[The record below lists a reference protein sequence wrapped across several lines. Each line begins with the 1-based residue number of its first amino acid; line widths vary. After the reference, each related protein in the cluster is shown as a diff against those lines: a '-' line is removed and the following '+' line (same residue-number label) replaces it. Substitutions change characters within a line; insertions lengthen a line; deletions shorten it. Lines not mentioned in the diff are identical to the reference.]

1 MLPPDYYEDCADD
14 IVELYSQFDE
24 AVISDITRRIVKT
37 GTVTETAKG
46 QIRQAQEMG
55 LLYSDILQ
63 EIAKR
68 TDATTAIV
76 KALFEDAGVK
86 AVKIDGEA
94 YRKAGK
100 VPVDIRQSPAMLQ
113 VLEAGYKKT
122 LGNMKNLTLTTANTS
137 QTAYINA
144 CNSAYMKVSSGAF
157 SYQEAIKQA
166 IQETAQH
173 GTTVLYPSGHTDR
186 IDVAVRRSVMT
197 GLGQTCRQI
206 SLTNAEEMDCD
217 LLEISAHS
225 GARPSHAVWQGQI
238 VSRSG
243 RQGYLSLSDIGFG
256 TGEGFGGWNCQHDWY
271 PYFEGISTRNYTQ
284 AELDALNEKS
294 IEYNGKMYTEYEISQ
309 IQRRYEREIRA
320 AKREQAAYKTAVEE
334 SNGELKEVMQTAL
347 THSNSVVKDKQAKMR
362 EFIRQTGQQR
372 DYFREQNY
380 GSISVVKGKAKE
392 ISLLEKILDKF
403 NKKSIISVN
412 DCGDYDKLEKYLKK
426 EYGISMSPMI
436 KKLDINPVKQALSGI
451 EAMMKEFPELAES
464 IRSINVSDKGIM
476 SCFDGVITFNPE
488 YYKDNEYLL
497 KLCDESTQS
506 RWWVK
511 GASPASLGV
520 HEATHQIEWI
530 IDGLIYKDNEKR
542 VIAWDE
548 CTEAKKIVEQA
559 CHNIRATSYGKEK
572 DKNMLIKE
580 ISRYAQESPS
590 ETLAEAFAD
599 VFSCGENVSPLA
611 IEIRKL
617 TVEKLKS
624 LRK

>member
-1 MLPPDYYEDCADD
+1 MGLSPDYYENCTDD
-14 IVELYSQFDE
+14 IISLYSKLED
-24 AVISDITRRIVKT
+24 AIVSDIVRRIMKT
-37 GTVTETAKG
+37 G
-46 QIRQAQEMG
+46 QITGSAEWQIKKLQEAG
-55 LLYSDILQ
+55 LLYEDILQ
-63 EIAKR
+63 IIAGM
-68 TDATTAIV
+68 TDSTEAHV
-76 KALFEDAGVK
+76 KALFEDAGVET
-86 AVKIDGEA
+86 VEIDNES
-94 YRKAGK
+94 YKKAGK
-100 VPVDIRQSPAMLQ
+100 APIDIRQSPAMLQ

-243 RQGYLSLSDIGFG
+243 RQGYLTLSDIGFG

-320 AKREQAAYKTAVEE
+320 AKREQTAYKTAVEE

-347 THSNSVVKDKQAKMR
+347 THSNAVVKDRQAKMR

-380 GSISVVKGKAKE
+380 SSIFYQS
-392 ISLLEKILDKF
+392 SLTLVPND
-403 NKKSIISVN
+403 NII
-412 DCGDYDKLEKYLKK
+412 
-426 EYGISMSPMI
+426 I
-436 KKLDINPVKQALSGI
+436 
-451 EAMMKEFPELAES
+451 
-464 IRSINVSDKGIM
+464 SDKGNM
-476 SCFDGVITFNPE
+476 N
-488 YYKDNEYLL
+488 
-497 KLCDESTQS
+497 
-506 RWWVK
+506 R
-511 GASPASLGV
+511 
-520 HEATHQIEWI
+520 
-530 IDGLIYKDNEKR
+530 
-542 VIAWDE
+542 
-548 CTEAKKIVEQA
+548 
-559 CHNIRATSYGKEK
+559 K
-572 DKNMLIKE
+572 DKNVGAFSELKIPMQKRAVLSICKKYGVDTSGLIIKIQRSE
-580 ISRYAQESPS
+580 DFLKLPFYGSTDYNYIGRIDLFPCAFIDEEQLIRTVIHEKCHVKQLRRYGKQYAQDN
-590 ETLAEAFAD
+590 LD
-599 VFSCGENVSPLA
+599 
-611 IEIRKL
+611 IM
-617 TVEKLKS
+617 EKQAYRFERIYYHILKRRS
-624 LRK
+624 NL

>member
-14 IVELYSQFDE
+14 IVELYSKFDE

-37 GTVTETAKG
+37 GTVTETAKW
-46 QIRQAQEMG
+46 QIKQAQEMG
-55 LLYSDILQ
+55 LLYSDILR

-68 TDATTAIV
+68 TDATTVIV

-320 AKREQAAYKTAVEE
+320 AKREQTAYKTAVEE
-334 SNGELKEVMQTAL
+334 SNGELKEIMQTAL
-347 THSNSVVKDKQAKMR
+347 THSNDVVKDRQAKMR
-362 EFIRQTGQQR
+362 DFIRQTGQQR

-380 GSISVVKGKAKE
+380 GKVFIKDLISSENKDIIITRIFHTEDDPMREVLGSAFQSHPDKVKELLEYLNSVNVEVLIRDENESLGYQPSVSSGNPGQIVLNKKASISAWLHEVQHVRDDEASGWIGMRTLFTDPEERYQWEVRAYNQEIQLAKQLGREDMVKRLE
-392 ISLLEKILDKF
+392 ELLE
-403 NKKSIISVN
+403 
-412 DCGDYDKLEKYLKK
+412 
-426 EYGISMSPMI
+426 
-436 KKLDINPVKQALSGI
+436 
-451 EAMMKEFPELAES
+451 
-464 IRSINVSDKGIM
+464 
-476 SCFDGVITFNPE
+476 
-488 YYKDNEYLL
+488 NE
-497 KLCDESTQS
+497 
-506 RWWVK
+506 R
-511 GASPASLGV
+511 
-520 HEATHQIEWI
+520 
-530 IDGLIYKDNEKR
+530 KR
-542 VIAWDE
+542 IFYE
-548 CTEAKKIVEQA
+548 
-559 CHNIRATSYGKEK
+559 
-572 DKNMLIKE
+572 
-580 ISRYAQESPS
+580 
-590 ETLAEAFAD
+590 
-599 VFSCGENVSPLA
+599 
-611 IEIRKL
+611 
-617 TVEKLKS
+617 
-624 LRK
+624 

>member
-24 AVISDITRRIVKT
+24 AVISDVTRRIVKT
-37 GTVTETAKG
+37 GMVTETAKW
-46 QIRQAQEMG
+46 QIKQAQEMG
-55 LLYSDILQ
+55 LLYSDILR
-63 EIAKR
+63 EIAKH
-68 TDATTAIV
+68 TDATATIV

-100 VPVDIRQSPAMLQ
+100 VPVDIRQSPAILQ

-137 QTAYINA
+137 QIAYINA

-320 AKREQAAYKTAVEE
+320 AKREQTAYRTAVEE
-334 SNGELKEVMQTAL
+334 SSGELQEVMQTAL
-347 THSNSVVKDKQAKMR
+347 THSNAIVKDKQAKMR

-380 GSISVVKGKAKE
+380 ATKNILTSKE
-392 ISLLEKILDKF
+392 E
-403 NKKSIISVN
+403 KSIIIKGKV
-412 DCGDYDKLEKYLKK
+412 DVFLEKLNNGEINLK
-426 EYGISMSPMI
+426 I
-436 KKLDINPVKQALSGI
+436 KKDKQ
-451 EAMMKEFPELAES
+451 KQH
-464 IRSINVSDKGIM
+464 IRSSKEWKKRIQADITNGDTPTSAFYEKTDIQSLVDKYSGTGI
-476 SCFDGVITFNPE
+476 IHFNDTKQLYPVE
-488 YYKDNEYLL
+488 YVDAECCIGIVWDSGREKFVNTKRFAIRYSK
-497 KLCDESTQS
+497 K
-506 RWWVK
+506 
-511 GASPASLGV
+511 GV
-520 HEATHQIEWI
+520 HLHP
-530 IDGLIYKDNEKR
+530 
-542 VIAWDE
+542 
-548 CTEAKKIVEQA
+548 
-559 CHNIRATSYGKEK
+559 SKEM
-572 DKNMLIKE
+572 N
-580 ISRYAQESPS
+580 
-590 ETLAEAFAD
+590 
-599 VFSCGENVSPLA
+599 
-611 IEIRKL
+611 
-617 TVEKLKS
+617 
-624 LRK
+624 

>member
-14 IVELYSQFDE
+14 IVELYSKFDE

-37 GTVTETAKG
+37 GTVTETAKW
-46 QIRQAQEMG
+46 QIKQAQEMG
-55 LLYSDILQ
+55 LLYSDILR

-320 AKREQAAYKTAVEE
+320 AKREQTAYKTAVEE
-334 SNGELKEVMQTAL
+334 SNGELKEIMQTAL
-347 THSNSVVKDKQAKMR
+347 THSNDVVKDRQAKMR

-380 GSISVVKGKAKE
+380 GKTSKKKTLIKNFSKE
-392 ISLLEKILDKF
+392 LDIF
-403 NKKSIISVN
+403 N
-412 DCGDYDKLEKYLKK
+412 Y
-426 EYGISMSPMI
+426 ISMP
-436 KKLDINPVKQALSGI
+436 DHAN
-451 EAMMKEFPELAES
+451 
-464 IRSINVSDKGIM
+464 
-476 SCFDGVITFNPE
+476 ITPQQI
-488 YYKDNEYLL
+488 YDD
-497 KLCDESTQS
+497 LC
-506 RWWVK
+506 
-511 GASPASLGV
+511 L
-520 HEATHQIEWI
+520 
-530 IDGLIYKDNEKR
+530 
-542 VIAWDE
+542 
-548 CTEAKKIVEQA
+548 
-559 CHNIRATSYGKEK
+559 TSYGKAALDVVRNLPQTLELDYDTFKSNGLKGEEYGGKITIYMKSCKDVRTAACTIIHECTHYKYGIGDSQWAECVCIYQELLHRRKITFGRDYLTIAEK
-572 DKNMLIKE
+572 RTIIK
-580 ISRYAQESPS
+580 AVK
-590 ETLAEAFAD
+590 EAYYHF
-599 VFSCGENVSPLA
+599 NW
-611 IEIRKL
+611 RKGGMFYG
-617 TVEKLKS
+617 
-624 LRK
+624 RKKR

>member
-37 GTVTETAKG
+37 GTVTETAKW
-46 QIRQAQEMG
+46 QIKQAQEMG
-55 LLYSDILQ
+55 LLYSDILR

-68 TDATTAIV
+68 TDATIAIV

-86 AVKIDGEA
+86 AVKIDSEA

-100 VPVDIRQSPAMLQ
+100 VPIDIRQSPAMLQ

-243 RQGYLSLSDIGFG
+243 RQGYLSFSDIGVG
-256 TGEGFGGWNCQHDWY
+256 MGEGFGGWNCQHDWY

-320 AKREQAAYKTAVEE
+320 AKREQTAYKTAVEE
-334 SNGELKEVMQTAL
+334 SNGELKEVMQMAL
-347 THSNSVVKDKQAKMR
+347 THSNAVVKDKQAKMR

-380 GSISVVKGKAKE
+380 GSRLTFIS
-392 ISLLEKILDKF
+392 
-403 NKKSIISVN
+403 N
-412 DCGDYDKLEKYLKK
+412 D
-426 EYGISMSPMI
+426 
-436 KKLDINPVKQALSGI
+436 V
-451 EAMMKEFPELAES
+451 
-464 IRSINVSDKGIM
+464 
-476 SCFDGVITFNPE
+476 
-488 YYKDNEYLL
+488 
-497 KLCDESTQS
+497 
-506 RWWVK
+506 
-511 GASPASLGV
+511 
-520 HEATHQIEWI
+520 
-530 IDGLIYKDNEKR
+530 
-542 VIAWDE
+542 
-548 CTEAKKIVEQA
+548 
-559 CHNIRATSYGKEK
+559 
-572 DKNMLIKE
+572 
-580 ISRYAQESPS
+580 
-590 ETLAEAFAD
+590 
-599 VFSCGENVSPLA
+599 
-611 IEIRKL
+611 
-617 TVEKLKS
+617 KLKS
-624 LRK
+624 GGKITDKNFMKF

>member
-309 IQRRYEREIRA
+309 IQRRYERKIRA
-320 AKREQAAYKTAVEE
+320 AKREQTAYKTAVEE
-334 SNGELKEVMQTAL
+334 SNGELKEIMQTAL
-347 THSNSVVKDKQAKMR
+347 THSNDVVKDRQAKMR
-362 EFIRQTGQQR
+362 DFIRQTGQQR

-380 GSISVVKGKAKE
+380 GKVFIKDLISSENKDIIITRIFHTEDDPMREVLGSAFQSHPDKVKELLEYLNSVNVEVLIRDENESLGYQPSVSSGNPGQIVLNKKASISAWLHEVQHVRDDEASGWIGMRILFTDPEERYQWEVRAYNQEIQLAKQLGREDMVKRLE
-392 ISLLEKILDKF
+392 ELLE
-403 NKKSIISVN
+403 
-412 DCGDYDKLEKYLKK
+412 
-426 EYGISMSPMI
+426 
-436 KKLDINPVKQALSGI
+436 
-451 EAMMKEFPELAES
+451 
-464 IRSINVSDKGIM
+464 
-476 SCFDGVITFNPE
+476 
-488 YYKDNEYLL
+488 NE
-497 KLCDESTQS
+497 
-506 RWWVK
+506 R
-511 GASPASLGV
+511 
-520 HEATHQIEWI
+520 
-530 IDGLIYKDNEKR
+530 KR
-542 VIAWDE
+542 IFYE
-548 CTEAKKIVEQA
+548 
-559 CHNIRATSYGKEK
+559 
-572 DKNMLIKE
+572 
-580 ISRYAQESPS
+580 
-590 ETLAEAFAD
+590 
-599 VFSCGENVSPLA
+599 
-611 IEIRKL
+611 
-617 TVEKLKS
+617 
-624 LRK
+624 

>member
-14 IVELYSQFDE
+14 IIELYSQFDE

-37 GTVTETAKG
+37 GMVTETAKW
-46 QIRQAQEMG
+46 QIKQAQEMG
-55 LLYSDILQ
+55 LLYSDILR

-86 AVKIDGEA
+86 AVKIDSEA

-100 VPVDIRQSPAMLQ
+100 VPVDIRQSPAMRQ

-173 GTTVLYPSGHTDR
+173 GTTVLYPSGHTNR

-243 RQGYLSLSDIGFG
+243 RQGYLSLHDIGYG
-256 TGEGFGGWNCQHDWY
+256 TGEGFGGWNCRHDWY
-271 PYFEGISTRNYTQ
+271 PFIEGDIPMYSQ
-284 AELDALNEKS
+284 KQLDRFYEKS
-294 IEYNGKMYTEYEISQ
+294 IEYNGQKYTEYEISQ
-309 IQRRYEREIRA
+309 IQRRYEREIGA
-320 AKREQAAYKTAVEE
+320 AKREQTAYKTAVEE
-334 SNGELKEVMQTAL
+334 SSGELKEVMQTAL
-347 THSNSVVKDKQAKMR
+347 THSNDVVKDKQAKMR

-380 GSISVVKGKAKE
+380 ATKNILTSKE
-392 ISLLEKILDKF
+392 E
-403 NKKSIISVN
+403 KSIIIRCTFTSSK
-412 DCGDYDKLEKYLKK
+412 GGKLIWATKK
-426 EYGISMSPMI
+426 HY
-436 KKLDINPVKQALSGI
+436 
-451 EAMMKEFPELAES
+451 
-464 IRSINVSDKGIM
+464 
-476 SCFDGVITFNPE
+476 
-488 YYKDNEYLL
+488 
-497 KLCDESTQS
+497 
-506 RWWVK
+506 
-511 GASPASLGV
+511 
-520 HEATHQIEWI
+520 
-530 IDGLIYKDNEKR
+530 
-542 VIAWDE
+542 
-548 CTEAKKIVEQA
+548 
-559 CHNIRATSYGKEK
+559 KEK
-572 DKNMLIKE
+572 QL
-580 ISRYAQESPS
+580 
-590 ETLAEAFAD
+590 
-599 VFSCGENVSPLA
+599 VSLK
-611 IEIRKL
+611 IH
-617 TVEKLKS
+617 EKKQ
-624 LRK
+624 K

>member
-14 IVELYSQFDE
+14 IVELYSKFDE

-37 GTVTETAKG
+37 GTVTETAKW
-46 QIRQAQEMG
+46 QIKQAQEMG
-55 LLYSDILQ
+55 LLYSDILR

-334 SNGELKEVMQTAL
+334 SNGELQEVMQTAL

-380 GSISVVKGKAKE
+380 SRVLYQNGLTSVGGKGIIIKEVGGKYTVGSTAWFKQQEKREEQAKKAYQEIAQADNIKIIAEVSGFTVKDVQQIKNHVFFDKHMLFDGIDNFFPDYNMAVAFKR
-392 ISLLEKILDKF
+392 LEKGIPEERDILLLKHELF
-403 NKKSIISVN
+403 ESQCEKKYNLTAS
-412 DCGDYDKLEKYLKK
+412 EAHAMAKK
-426 EYGISMSPMI
+426 EY
-436 KKLDINPVKQALSGI
+436 DW
-451 EAMMKEFPELAES
+451 
-464 IRSINVSDKGIM
+464 
-476 SCFDGVITFNPE
+476 DGV
-488 YYKDNEYLL
+488 LL
-497 KLCDESTQS
+497 KLFGEDGEPDDLLQ
-506 RWWVK
+506 
-511 GASPASLGV
+511 SLG
-520 HEATHQIEWI
+520 E
-530 IDGLIYKDNEKR
+530 EK
-542 VIAWDE
+542 
-548 CTEAKKIVEQA
+548 K
-559 CHNIRATSYGKEK
+559 
-572 DKNMLIKE
+572 
-580 ISRYAQESPS
+580 
-590 ETLAEAFAD
+590 
-599 VFSCGENVSPLA
+599 
-611 IEIRKL
+611 
-617 TVEKLKS
+617 
-624 LRK
+624 

>member
-37 GTVTETAKG
+37 GMVTETAKG

-55 LLYSDILQ
+55 LLYSDILR

-347 THSNSVVKDKQAKMR
+347 THSNAGVKDKQAKMR

-380 GSISVVKGKAKE
+380 GSRLTFIS
-392 ISLLEKILDKF
+392 
-403 NKKSIISVN
+403 N
-412 DCGDYDKLEKYLKK
+412 D
-426 EYGISMSPMI
+426 
-436 KKLDINPVKQALSGI
+436 V
-451 EAMMKEFPELAES
+451 
-464 IRSINVSDKGIM
+464 
-476 SCFDGVITFNPE
+476 
-488 YYKDNEYLL
+488 
-497 KLCDESTQS
+497 
-506 RWWVK
+506 
-511 GASPASLGV
+511 
-520 HEATHQIEWI
+520 
-530 IDGLIYKDNEKR
+530 
-542 VIAWDE
+542 
-548 CTEAKKIVEQA
+548 
-559 CHNIRATSYGKEK
+559 
-572 DKNMLIKE
+572 
-580 ISRYAQESPS
+580 
-590 ETLAEAFAD
+590 
-599 VFSCGENVSPLA
+599 
-611 IEIRKL
+611 
-617 TVEKLKS
+617 KLKS
-624 LRK
+624 GGKITDKNFMKFEFFEEQANKFYKKCIQDNLDIEQISNNAGFSYEDIEKIKRHIMIEEHLFSDGSIHKFDVNIDQALEWKSLIDGSNIKETDILLLNHELRELNYMAETNCPYEIAHKYSNEKYDWQTAIDAIIDTDNLKL

>member
-1 MLPPDYYEDCADD
+1 
-14 IVELYSQFDE
+14 
-24 AVISDITRRIVKT
+24 
-37 GTVTETAKG
+37 
-46 QIRQAQEMG
+46 
-55 LLYSDILQ
+55 
-63 EIAKR
+63 
-68 TDATTAIV
+68 
-76 KALFEDAGVK
+76 
-86 AVKIDGEA
+86 
-94 YRKAGK
+94 
-100 VPVDIRQSPAMLQ
+100 
-113 VLEAGYKKT
+113 
-122 LGNMKNLTLTTANTS
+122 
-137 QTAYINA
+137 
-144 CNSAYMKVSSGAF
+144 
-157 SYQEAIKQA
+157 
-166 IQETAQH
+166 
-173 GTTVLYPSGHTDR
+173 
-186 IDVAVRRSVMT
+186 
-197 GLGQTCRQI
+197 
-206 SLTNAEEMDCD
+206 
-217 LLEISAHS
+217 
-225 GARPSHAVWQGQI
+225 
-238 VSRSG
+238 
-243 RQGYLSLSDIGFG
+243 
-256 TGEGFGGWNCQHDWY
+256 
-271 PYFEGISTRNYTQ
+271 
-284 AELDALNEKS
+284 
-294 IEYNGKMYTEYEISQ
+294 MYTEYEISQ
-309 IQRRYEREIRA
+309 IQRRYEREIGA
-320 AKREQAAYKTAVEE
+320 AKREQTAYRTAVEE

-347 THSNSVVKDKQAKMR
+347 THSNAVVKDKQAKMR

-380 GSISVVKGKAKE
+380 GSFSMAKGKAKE
-392 ISLLEKILDKF
+392 ISLFEKILDKF

-464 IRSINVSDKGIM
+464 IRSVNVSDKGVM
-476 SCFDGVITFNPE
+476 SCFDGIITFNPK
-488 YYKDNEYLL
+488 YYKDGEYLL

-511 GASPASLGV
+511 GASPESLGV

-542 VIAWDE
+542 AIAWDE